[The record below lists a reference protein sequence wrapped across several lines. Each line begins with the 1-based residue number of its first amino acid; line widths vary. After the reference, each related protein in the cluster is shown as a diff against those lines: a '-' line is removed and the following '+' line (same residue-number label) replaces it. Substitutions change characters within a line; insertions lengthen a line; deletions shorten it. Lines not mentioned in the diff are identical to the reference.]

1 MTSQSLVPHFLRRAL
16 ARLPTLVIALIAV
29 PVILVF
35 SAPAAKAE
43 MISLSGVA
51 FVKRCPCPVGVDGD
65 GSEES
70 NGVLKTIDPESRFFA
85 NVVFPVSGQRVCG
98 FRLLYRDFNAL
109 DPLIAKLFKKPV
121 AIGGNPFA
129 APTLMAQVT
138 SAAGASNLERI
149 AATAAIAAPVIN
161 NFNSFYYVEVDAET
175 FNLDI
180 VGVQIDVRPA
190 C

>member
-1 MTSQSLVPHFLRRAL
+1 MTSQSLVPQFLRRAL
-16 ARLPTLVIALIAV
+16 ARLPALVIALIAV
-29 PVILVF
+29 PAILAF
-35 SAPAAKAE
+35 SAPVAKAE

-51 FVKRCPCPVGVDGD
+51 FVKRCPCPVGVSGD

-85 NVVFPVSGQRVCG
+85 DVVFPVSGQRVCG
-98 FRLLYRDFNAL
+98 FRLLYRDVNAA
-109 DPLIAKLFKKPV
+109 DAMVAKLFKKPV

-129 APTLMAQVT
+129 APTLMAQVS
-138 SAAGASNLERI
+138 SAAGVSTLERI
-149 AATAAIAAPVIN
+149 AATAAIASPVIN
-161 NFNSFYYVEVDAET
+161 NFNAFYYVEVDAET